1 MLSIQVKQPKR
12 TLQLW
17 FSIAGISFSV
27 EVSILSKYLYTVG
40 TIRSNRLLCIDS
52 GNIHSHF
59 NRVML
64 SIQVK
69 QPKRTLQLWFSIAGI
84 SFSVEVSILSK
95 YLYTVG
101 TIRSNRRFGIDSGNI
116 HSHFNKMIILKL
128 QPMSS
133 LMTIQFQVLNQT
145 EVYLQI
151 YQALLVNRLET
162 YGKIEVFSLQEG

>member
-17 FSIAGISFSV
+17 FSI
-27 EVSILSKYLYTVG
+27 TV
-40 TIRSNRLLCIDS
+40 
-52 GNIHSHF
+52 
-59 NRVML
+59 
-64 SIQVK
+64 
-69 QPKRTLQLWFSIAGI
+69 I

-128 QPMSS
+128 QLMSS
-133 LMTIQFQVLNQT
+133 LMTTQFQVLNQT

-162 YGKIEVFSLQEG
+162 TEKLKCLVFKKDDRCYQRGFESEIRNWPKNPLVISFMLNSHLPVKYCLTLRRCKLEF